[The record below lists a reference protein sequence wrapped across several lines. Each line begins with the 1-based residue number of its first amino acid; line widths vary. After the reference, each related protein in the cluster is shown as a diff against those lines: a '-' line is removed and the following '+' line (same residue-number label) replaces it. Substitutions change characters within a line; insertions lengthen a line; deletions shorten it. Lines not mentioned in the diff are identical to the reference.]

1 MQLLDG
7 RATAQEIREELKN
20 AVNARRAQGGK
31 TPHLAAVLVGSDGG
45 SLTYV
50 TAKVKAC
57 DQIGFDS
64 SLIQYDDFVSEEEL
78 LAKVNELNNRYYHIS
93 HTI

>member
-31 TPHLAAVLVGSDGG
+31 TPHLAAVLV
-45 SLTYV
+45 
-50 TAKVKAC
+50 TA
-57 DQIGFDS
+57 
-64 SLIQYDDFVSEEEL
+64 
-78 LAKVNELNNRYYHIS
+78 
-93 HTI
+93 